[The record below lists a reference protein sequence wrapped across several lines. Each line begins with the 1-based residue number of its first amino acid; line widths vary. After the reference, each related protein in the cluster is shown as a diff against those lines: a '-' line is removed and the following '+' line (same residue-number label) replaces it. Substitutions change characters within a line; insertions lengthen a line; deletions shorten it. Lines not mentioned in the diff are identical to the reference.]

1 MARFVIG
8 DDRSQSTLFP
18 ERLDD
23 YVGEDNPVRAID
35 VFVDELD
42 LAKLGFDG
50 VEPEATGRPAYHP
63 ATLLKIYVYGYLN
76 RVQSSRRLERECQR
90 NIELVW
96 LTGRLMPDFKTIADF
111 RKNNGDAIR
120 KVCREFVVLCRRLEL
135 FSEASVAIDGS
146 KFKAV
151 NTRDRNFTQAKMER
165 RLAQI
170 DESIA
175 RYLAQLDSADRQGE
189 AVPEAKITRLNE
201 KIAALRQEI
210 GRLNQ
215 LNAQMMETEDKQ
227 ISLTDP
233 DARSMATSGRGSG
246 MVGYNVQSAVDT
258 SHHLIVAHEV
268 TNVGS
273 DRDQL
278 SDMTERAR
286 LAIGSEA
293 IEVVADRGYYKGEEI
308 VACEQAGNTVYLPK
322 PMTSGLYAK
331 GRFGKQD
338 FVYVAVDDIYLCPA
352 GEQLPYHYTNEEDGK
367 TLRRYWTTACQ
378 ACALK
383 SKCTTGKERRISR
396 WEHEAVLEVVQ
407 ARLDRN
413 PEKMRLR
420 RQTVEHPFGTIKSWM
435 GSTHFQMKRLKN
447 VRTEMALHVLAYNM
461 KRVMRILGVGGL
473 MEAIRA

>member
-1 MARFVIG
+1 MTRFVVG

-23 YVGEDNPVRAID
+23 YLGEDNPVRAID

-42 LAKLGFDG
+42 LARLGFGG

-90 NIELVW
+90 NIESVW

-111 RKNNGDAIR
+111 RKDNGEAIR

-135 FSEASVAIDGS
+135 FNEASVAIDGS

-151 NTRDRNFTQAKMER
+151 NARDRNFTKAKMQR

-170 DESIA
+170 DETIA
-175 RYLAQLDSADRQGE
+175 RDLSELDRSYGQG
-189 AVPEAKITRLNE
+189 AGVPEAKITRLNE
-201 KIAALRQEI
+201 KIATLRQEI
-210 GRLNQ
+210 QRLNA
-215 LNAQMMETEDKQ
+215 LNVQMMQTEDKQ

-258 SHHLIVAHEV
+258 KHHLIVAHEV

-273 DRDQL
+273 DRSQL
-278 SDMTERAR
+278 SPMSERAR
-286 LAIGSEA
+286 AAIGSET
-293 IEVVADRGYYKGEEI
+293 IEAVADRGYYIGEVI
-308 VACEQAGNTVYLPK
+308 LACQPAVITVYLPK
-322 PMTSGLYAK
+322 PMTSGINAK

-338 FVYVAVDDIYLCPA
+338 FVYVAEDDVYLCPA
-352 GEQLPYHYTNEEDGK
+352 GEQLTNRYTNEEDAK
-367 TLRRYWTTACQ
+367 ILRRYCPTACQ
-378 ACALK
+378 PCALRGN
-383 SKCTTGKERRISR
+383 C
-396 WEHEAVLEVVQ
+396 
-407 ARLDRN
+407 
-413 PEKMRLR
+413 
-420 RQTVEHPFGTIKSWM
+420 
-435 GSTHFQMKRLKN
+435 
-447 VRTEMALHVLAYNM
+447 
-461 KRVMRILGVGGL
+461 
-473 MEAIRA
+473 

>member
-1 MARFVIG
+1 M
-8 DDRSQSTLFP
+8 RSFRETQTS
-18 ERLDD
+18 
-23 YVGEDNPVRAID
+23 
-35 VFVDELD
+35 
-42 LAKLGFDG
+42 LASGTIPILKSQLTFQGKQVLGFGG

-111 RKNNGDAIR
+111 RKDNGDAIR
-120 KVCREFVVLCRRLEL
+120 KVCQEFVILCRRLEL
-135 FSEASVAIDGS
+135 FSAASVAIDGS

-258 SHHLIVAHEV
+258 THHLIVAHEV

-278 SDMTERAR
+278 SDMTDWAR

-293 IEVVADRGYYKGEEI
+293 IEVVADRGYYKGEGI

-338 FVYVAVDDIYLCPA
+338 FVYVAEEDVYLCPA
-352 GEQLPYHYTNEEDGK
+352 GEQLPYRYTNEEDGK
-367 TLRRYWTTACQ
+367 TLRRYWTTACE

-396 WEHEAVLEVVQ
+396 WEHEAILEVVQ

-435 GSTHFQMKRLKN
+435 GSTHFLMKRLKN

>member
-1 MARFVIG
+1 
-8 DDRSQSTLFP
+8 
-18 ERLDD
+18 
-23 YVGEDNPVRAID
+23 
-35 VFVDELD
+35 
-42 LAKLGFDG
+42 
-50 VEPEATGRPAYHP
+50 
-63 ATLLKIYVYGYLN
+63 
-76 RVQSSRRLERECQR
+76 
-90 NIELVW
+90 VW

-111 RKNNGDAIR
+111 RKDNGEAIHQ
-120 KVCREFVVLCRRLEL
+120 VCRAFVVLCRRLEL

-151 NTRDRNFTQAKMER
+151 NTRDRNFTQAKMAR

-215 LNAQMMETEDKQ
+215 LNSRMMESEDKQ

-258 SHHLIVAHEV
+258 RHHLIVAHEV
-268 TNVGS
+268 TNIGS

-286 LAIGSEA
+286 TAIGSDA
-293 IEVVADRGYYKGEEI
+293 IEVVADRGYYSGEEI
-308 VACEQAGNTVYLPK
+308 VACQTAGNTVYLPK

-338 FVYVAVDDIYLCPA
+338 FVYLAADDVYRCPA
-352 GEQLPYHYTNEEDGK
+352 GEQLTYRYTNEEDGK
-367 TLRRYWTTACQ
+367 TLRRYWTTACG

-396 WEHEAVLEVVQ
+396 WEHEAVLEDVQ

-435 GSTHFQMKRLKN
+435 GSTHFLMKRLKN

-473 MEAIRA
+473 IEAIRA